1 MPTLRVVLLTVL
13 MVAAA
18 LPGLCATGSPDVL
31 ERIERLRNTGRVLMI
46 AAHPDDENT
55 ALLAY
60 CARGRKLQTAYLSLT
75 RGEGGQNLI
84 GSEQGIL
91 LGVIRTEELLA
102 ARRLDGARQFFTR
115 AIDFGFSKTA
125 EESMRFWGKDEV
137 LADVVWVVRKFRP
150 DVIILRFSGTPR
162 DGHGH
167 HQASAML
174 GKEAFKA
181 AADTSRFADQLKD
194 VKPWQARRA
203 MWNGFSFNRDQ
214 EREMAATPKG
224 VKVDSGEYDALLGMS
239 YGELASLSRSQHR
252 SQGFGS
258 GPRRGSQLNW
268 LFTVDGEAAQNDFMD
283 GIDTTWARFEG
294 GKAVGDALEEA
305 LAAFQPRAPEK
316 SLPGLLKAR
325 RAMTAMNAAE
335 AKERL
340 AELDEAIA
348 AAAGLH
354 FEAATSEKWAQLL
367 GSVEVSVTAIARGK
381 VKAEV
386 GHVVAN
392 NVHFE
397 GGALGTNTVWT
408 RKQTVRAT
416 GPWDVFSRPDL
427 GPSRPYYAPVTDTPG
442 RYWVRDR
449 SLLGEPTGHPVIR
462 ARGRFVIDGVEI
474 DLWRDVEYV
483 RVDRAKGE
491 VREPLE
497 AMPHVSVELD
507 PAPILFLDSRPKEI
521 SVEVVGLTNVKTG
534 SVSLEAAHP
543 GKFGVTPWSQSY
555 TLPDS
560 GRVTLKYQLT
570 PPDQPGTSEIRAI
583 AHLDSGEY
591 SARVVRL
598 AYDHI
603 MPRTVLAQATVK
615 VVRVDVRTLSKR
627 IGYIMGAGDEVTR
640 ALEQMGCEV
649 TMLERADLEKGD
661 LSRFD
666 AIVTGVRAFNVRED
680 LRRNSSRLWEYARQ
694 GGTVVVQYNV
704 MDGQFWSNEPG
715 TLNSLGPYPVQ
726 LSRDRVTVEE
736 APVKLVLPDHPL
748 LNAPNKIASSDWD
761 GWVQERGLYFAGKW
775 DAKYETPLEMN
786 DPGEAASRGSLLTAR
801 VGKGAYV
808 MTGLSFFRQLPAGV
822 PGAYKLFAN
831 LISAGKSQ

>member
-1 MPTLRVVLLTVL
+1 

-18 LPGLCATGSPDVL
+18 LPGLCATGSTDVL

-102 ARRLDGARQFFTR
+102 ARRLDGARQYFTR

-125 EESMRFWGKDEV
+125 EETMRIWGKEEV
-137 LADVVWVVRKFRP
+137 LGDIVWTIRKFRP
-150 DVIILRFSGTPR
+150 DVVILRFSGTPR

-174 GKEAFKA
+174 GKEAFRA
-181 AADTSRFADQLKD
+181 AADGARFPEQLKD

-214 EREMAATPKG
+214 ERDMAATPKG
-224 VKVDSGEYDALLGMS
+224 VKVDSGEYDAMLGMS
-239 YGELASLSRSQHR
+239 YGELASRSRSQHR

-258 GPRRGSQLNW
+258 GPRRGSQVNW
-268 LFTVDGEAAQNDFMD
+268 LFTVDGEAAQTDFMD
-283 GIDTTWARFEG
+283 GIDTTWAKFEG
-294 GKAVGDALEEA
+294 GKAVAAALDEA
-305 LAAFQPRAPEK
+305 LAGFDIKAPEK

-325 RAMTAMNAAE
+325 KAMTGMAAGE

-348 AAAGLH
+348 AAAALY
-354 FEAATSEKWAQLL
+354 FEAATSQGETAPGGEL
-367 GSVEVSVTAIARGK
+367 EVLFTVVARGAVK
-381 VKAEV
+381 VDLA
-386 GHVVAN
+386 GIAVAG
-392 NVHFE
+392 VQVE
-397 GGALGTNTVWT
+397 GGALGANTVWT
-408 RKQTVRAT
+408 KRQKVTAPQLTSQPYWLRQRA
-416 GPWDVFSRPDL
+416 GIGLFNVS
-427 GPSRPYYAPVTDTPG
+427 
-442 RYWVRDR
+442 DR
-449 SLLGEPTGHPVIR
+449 GLMGEPANPPAIE
-462 ARGRFVIDGVEI
+462 ARGRFVIGDVGIELVRPVERV
-474 DLWRDVEYV
+474 W
-483 RVDRAKGE
+483 VDRSKGE
-491 VREPLE
+491 ERAPLE
-497 AMPHVSVELD
+497 VLPAVAVELNGAALVFPD
-507 PAPILFLDSRPKEI
+507 AKPKE
-521 SVEVVGLTNVKTG
+521 
-534 SVSLEAAHP
+534 VSLEVAGVSGNPAGTVRLELPAGWTAAP
-543 GKFGVTPWSQSY
+543 ATEKFEISGTGRTTVKFKVTPPVGES
-555 TLPDS
+555 T
-560 GRVTLKYQLT
+560 GVMRAVALT
-570 PPDQPGTSEIRAI
+570 RNTES
-583 AHLDSGEY
+583 
-591 SARVVRL
+591 SAGLIRL

-603 MPRTVLAQATVK
+603 TPRTVAVPAEA
-615 VVRVDVRTLSKR
+615 VVIRQDVMVLSKR
-627 IGYIMGAGDEVTR
+627 IGYVMGAGDDVPR
-640 ALEQMGCEV
+640 ALIQLGCEV
-649 TMLERADLEKGD
+649 TQLDKADLEKGD

-715 TLNSLGPYPVQ
+715 TLNSLGPYPIQ

-736 APVKLVLPDHPL
+736 APVKAVLPDHRL
-748 LNAPNKIASSDWD
+748 LNKPNKITERDWE
-761 GWVQERGLYFAGKW
+761 GWIQERGLYFASKW
-775 DAKYETPLEMN
+775 DEKYETPLEMN
-786 DPGEAASRGSLLTAR
+786 DPGEAATRGSLLTAR

-831 LISAGKSQ
+831 LISAGKTQ